1 MLFFDVVDHFEAFH
15 SVSNKFGP
23 VGAVLGHLEPFW
35 TTPFGT
41 IVAHSVPFF
50 LRISPN
56 ACFWNLRNSKIVSY
70 NPFLHV
76 EFQFLLLVNTST
88 LELPR
93 LPQQVPPQ
101 PARLLPQRQ
110 VAVGSGQA
118 PIHTSLGSLA
128 QGVLHHKVIH

>member
-50 LRISPN
+50 LRIFP
-56 ACFWNLRNSKIVSY
+56 
-70 NPFLHV
+70 
-76 EFQFLLLVNTST
+76 QMLVFGIHEIQKLSVIT
-88 LELPR
+88 LFFMSSFIF
-93 LPQQVPPQ
+93 V
-101 PARLLPQRQ
+101 
-110 VAVGSGQA
+110 VGK
-118 PIHTSLGSLA
+118 
-128 QGVLHHKVIH
+128 HKHS